1 MIWKAATRKMKNFIF
16 FLLKR
21 RNVWS
26 FIRMTARRAFKTQM
40 FIEMI
45 TDTRLRTQFN
55 LPFFGDDESLDEQ
68 LSRVIDN
75 YFDWGGEEKKPLASD
90 NERTYA
96 EWLLNDSSSNSNRE
110 THFFLSHW
118 LSVCMGERDK
128 VAQISSAYSAIY
140 HKEIEIMDESDIW
153 KSYDIFRKKCR
164 SRIRLLRKSKAVLID
179 FSSKE
184 LLAFFPLISTLFVVG
199 GYFHISLVYRN
210 FDVEPH
216 HFFLMSDYLAG
227 SIEKIWYALGSLI
240 GFFLGVLHGIRNS
253 STVTKYDSQ
262 ARRKRDRWINI
273 GLLAPCATYLLLVLL
288 PNHPVKISTIP
299 SMTMFSIIVI
309 LQTPIS
315 FVSKRYFR
323 NGTSVYSFFMI
334 LTIFFSNLYAS
345 ALREINEIREG
356 RPEMTFE
363 IRSEE
368 MKYTE
373 KNSIFIGSNSRY
385 VFLYDQKGKTKVFPL
400 NRIEHI
406 SLETQ

>member
-1 MIWKAATRKMKNFIF
+1 MIWKAATRKMKNFVF
-16 FLLKR
+16 FLLTHR
-21 RNVWS
+21 ILWPL
-26 FIRMTARRAFKTQM
+26 IRMTVRRALKTQL
-40 FIEMI
+40 FIEII
-45 TDTRLRTQFN
+45 TDTRLRIQFD
-55 LPFFGDDESLDEQ
+55 LTFLGDDKPLDEQ

-75 YFDWGGEEKKPLASD
+75 YFDWSGEKKKPLASA
-90 NERTYA
+90 NERTYMD
-96 EWLLNDSSSNSNRE
+96 WLLNDSSSNSDRE
-110 THFFLSHW
+110 MHFYLSHW
-118 LSVCMGERDK
+118 LSSYTGKHDR
-128 VAQISSAYSAIY
+128 ATQISSAYSAIY
-140 HKEIEIMDESDIW
+140 HKEIGIMSESDIW

-164 SRIRLLRKSKAVLID
+164 SRFRLLRKSKAELID

-216 HFFLMSDYLAG
+216 HFFLMGDYLAG
-227 SIEKIWYALGSLI
+227 SIEKIWHALGSLG
-240 GFFLGVLHGIRNS
+240 GFILGILHGIRNS
-253 STVTKYDSQ
+253 ATVTKSESQ
-262 ARRKRDRWINI
+262 ARRKKDRWINI
-273 GLLAPCATYLLLVLL
+273 GLLAPCAMYLLLVLL
-288 PNHPVKISTIP
+288 PNHPIGISTFP
-299 SMTMFSIIVI
+299 GMTMISIIVI

-334 LTIFFSNLYAS
+334 LTIFFSSLYAS

-373 KNSIFIGSNSRY
+373 QNSIFIGSNSRY

-406 SLETQ
+406 SLEAQ